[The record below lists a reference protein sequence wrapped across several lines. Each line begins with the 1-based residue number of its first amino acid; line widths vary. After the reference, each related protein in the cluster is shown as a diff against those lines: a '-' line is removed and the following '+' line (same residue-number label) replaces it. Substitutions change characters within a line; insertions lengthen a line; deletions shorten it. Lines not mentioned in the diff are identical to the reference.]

1 MSFPSERGLGNRFA
15 FWRQNIVLN
24 DGSQRRDLQGLCFF
38 SHLNFRHANRFLCL
52 GQPRFPSIKGENL
65 LVCQTYVTPY
75 LMKSWSV
82 SFGDFHPSGRI
93 GKQL

>member
-1 MSFPSERGLGNRFA
+1 MSFPSERVLGNRLA

-24 DGSQRRDLQGLCFF
+24 DGSQRRGLQGLCFF

-65 LVCQTYVTPY
+65 RSHKRYLYVI
-75 LMKSWSV
+75 M
-82 SFGDFHPSGRI
+82 
-93 GKQL
+93 

>member
-1 MSFPSERGLGNRFA
+1 MLYGRAKESIRMLPAAFLQKIAISFLISQISNCILAFYALTMSGAL
-15 FWRQNIVLN
+15 
-24 DGSQRRDLQGLCFF
+24 SQ
-38 SHLNFRHANRFLCL
+38 
-52 GQPRFPSIKGENL
+52 L